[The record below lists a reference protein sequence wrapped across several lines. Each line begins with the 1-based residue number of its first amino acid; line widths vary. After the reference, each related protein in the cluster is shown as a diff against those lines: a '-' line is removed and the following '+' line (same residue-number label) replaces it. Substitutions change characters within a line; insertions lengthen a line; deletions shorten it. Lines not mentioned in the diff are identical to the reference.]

1 MDTQITAAINQ
12 VIDIVRKI
20 ANPIAALALVI
31 MGIYLI
37 IGNDDQ
43 TIRKVKRWF
52 ISIAIG
58 LILINMAQPIANW
71 LSNIQ

>member
-43 TIRKVKRWF
+43 TIRQVKRWS